1 MPQQEPTRP
10 TRHKL
15 KRTHLKRPLP
25 SLPKRGQVEETA
37 TVKPE
42 GRRPWISPDGIYMN
56 EVAAA
61 QYLGKSLS
69 RLRNMRCQRI
79 GPKFHKPGR
88 SIYYRADDLRDFIE
102 GRSGW
107 SVS

>member
-1 MPQQEPTRP
+1 MPQQE
-10 TRHKL
+10 L
-15 KRTHLKRPLP
+15 KRSTRQKLRRIHPKRPAP
-25 SLPKRGQVEETA
+25 SPSDRGEVRETA
-37 TVKPE
+37 TVRPE
-42 GRRPWISPDGIYMN
+42 GRRPWTSPDGIYMN

-79 GPKFHKPGR
+79 GPKFLKPGR

-107 SVS
+107 PVS

>member
-1 MPQQEPTRP
+1 
-10 TRHKL
+10 
-15 KRTHLKRPLP
+15 
-25 SLPKRGQVEETA
+25 
-37 TVKPE
+37 
-42 GRRPWISPDGIYMN
+42 MN

-79 GPKFHKPGR
+79 GPKFLKPGR

-107 SVS
+107 RVS

>member
-1 MPQQEPTRP
+1 MQQQELKRP
-10 TRHKL
+10 TRQKL
-15 KRTHLKRPLP
+15 KRFITKRLVA
-25 SLPKRGQVEETA
+25 SKMDQGEVQQTA
-37 TVKPE
+37 AVKLE
-42 GRRPWISPDGIYMN
+42 GRRPWTSPDGVYKN

-79 GPKFHKPGR
+79 GPSFLKPGR

-107 SVS
+107 PVS